1 MSPGRALPA
10 PPLLIITDRRQAE
23 HDLPDLAEA
32 AFRAGA
38 RWLSLREKDL
48 DPDSRLGL
56 LRALVALGKGYD
68 ASVTLHGTP
77 GAAAGAAGAGAAGV
91 HLPAGADVAAA
102 RERLGSAALIGI
114 SVHDEAE
121 LGAAAGADYVTVSPV
136 FLSASKPGYGP
147 ALGPEGLRALV
158 RRAACPVVA
167 LGGVTAGTA
176 PDCLR
181 AGAAG
186 VAVMGP
192 IMRAPD
198 PGQEIEALL
207 RSLGRAHV

>member
-23 HDLPDLAEA
+23 RGLPDLAEA

-48 DPDSRLGL
+48 DADRRLEL
-56 LRALVALGKGYD
+56 LRALVALGEGRG
-68 ASVTLHGTP
+68 ACVTLHGAPET
-77 GAAAGAAGAGAAGV
+77 AAAAGAAGV
-91 HLPAGADVAAA
+91 HLPAGGAVAAA
-102 RERLGSAALIGI
+102 RRRLGPEAVIGI

-121 LGAAAGADYVTVSPV
+121 LAAAAGADYVTVSPV
-136 FLSASKPGYGP
+136 FVSASKPGYGP

-158 RRAACPVVA
+158 RRASCPVIA
-167 LGGVTAGTA
+167 LGGVTAATA
-176 PDCLR
+176 PACLE

-192 IMRAPD
+192 VMRAAD
-198 PGQEIEALL
+198 PGRAVEALL
-207 RSLGRAHV
+207 RSLEGRHG